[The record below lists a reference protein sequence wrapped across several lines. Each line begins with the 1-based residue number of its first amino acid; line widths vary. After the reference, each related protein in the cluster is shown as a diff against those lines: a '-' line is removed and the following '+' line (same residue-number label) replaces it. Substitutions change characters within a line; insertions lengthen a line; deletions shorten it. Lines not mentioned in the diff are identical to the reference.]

1 MYSDNNKQIEIM
13 TTLIKNLEKELAKSN
28 INSLK
33 LEQKYY
39 DSRNEKNDYNG
50 CMDIYKKLNNS
61 WEINSILETAL
72 IQLKNRN

>member
-1 MYSDNNKQIEIM
+1 M
-13 TTLIKNLEKELAKSN
+13 TTLIKNLEKELVKSN

-50 CMDIYKKLNNS
+50 CMNIYSKLKNS
-61 WEINSILETAL
+61 WEVNSILETAL
-72 IQLKNRN
+72 IQLKNRK

>member
-1 MYSDNNKQIEIM
+1 M